1 MMFFTGIIMYLL
13 GCLLENIGGANH
25 RIDDKR
31 W

>member
-13 GCLLENIGGANH
+13 GCLFESIGGANH